1 MTVEERSYAAYRKL
15 NLIFGFSGHFVFPFG
30 GLSNRRNTLI
40 TEKAVNPGGQERY
53 EGVTGYDSNEESY
66 NITTILPCLYIFI
79 LHKL

>member
-1 MTVEERSYAAYRKL
+1 MMAQAHTCAGLCKFRL
-15 NLIFGFSGHFVFPFG
+15 FFGFSGHFAFPFG

-53 EGVTGYDSNEESY
+53 EGVAGYDNNEESY

-79 LHKL
+79 

>member
-1 MTVEERSYAAYRKL
+1 LSSF
-15 NLIFGFSGHFVFPFG
+15 FGFSGHFVFPFG

-53 EGVTGYDSNEESY
+53 EGVTGYDSNGKSY

-79 LHKL
+79 